1 MIRNVDTH
9 AQMERYVMNDG
20 WWGEGSPTY
29 HYYPLRA
36 MLLSADAVRCR
47 NINLYDRKLYK
58 MLVAPA
64 SGVYADLKIRNCAS
78 IPAVADCIPSYSN
91 L

>member
-1 MIRNVDTH
+1 
-9 AQMERYVMNDG
+9 MNDG

-64 SGVYADLKIRNCAS
+64 SGVYADLYF
-78 IPAVADCIPSYSN
+78 PAHNDGWYGESLIAQVSLYEIACQRYNNDPFS
-91 L
+91 